1 MGVRLPYARRP
12 AMDPERAAAR
22 LVGRRGG
29 GPGPDRAL
37 RARGQRTLARL
48 LDAGATVFADRGFHA
63 ARVDDIVKAARTS
76 HGTFYLYFSSKEE
89 LFRDLV
95 GDAATS
101 MVALA
106 RELPALTPDRD
117 GHEALVVWLGRFTDL
132 YERQGALLRTW
143 TEAEI
148 VDSELGQAGGD
159 LVAQFAR
166 ELTTRVRAAV
176 PDLDARVAALALVAM
191 IERATYYLAS
201 RQIRVARAEL
211 VTTLAGVT
219 HAALFGVAARDR
231 PATPTPTSAAATP
244 VLRS

>member
-1 MGVRLPYARRP
+1 MGVRLRSTFT
-12 AMDPERAAAR
+12 MDPERAPAR
-22 LVGRRGG
+22 PVGRRG

-48 LDAGATVFADRGFHA
+48 LDAGAVVFADRGFHA

-89 LFRDLV
+89 LFRALV
-95 GDAATS
+95 AGTTES
-101 MVALA
+101 MVELA
-106 RELPALTPDRD
+106 RALPPLTPDRD
-117 GHEALVVWLGRFTDL
+117 GYAALVDWLARFTDL
-132 YERQGALLRTW
+132 YDQQSALLRTW

-148 VDSELGQAGGD
+148 VDSELGQVGGD

-166 ELTTRVRAAV
+166 ELTARVRAAV

-191 IERATYYLAS
+191 IERATYYLET
-201 RQIRVARAEL
+201 RQIRVGRAEL

-219 HAALFGVAARDR
+219 HAALFGAVARDQ
-231 PATPTPTSAAATP
+231 PPGVTATSPAATP